1 MRIPTATD
9 VSNVVDA
16 AIRVRDRLASMDAGK
31 VATRAVGGAV
41 VLTASFLVVANPH
54 ATPTPDPSAVVSARI
69 APVGT
74 VQIGGPIIA
83 SAVE

>member
-1 MRIPTATD
+1 MRMPTATD

-16 AIRVRDRLASMDAGK
+16 AIQVRDRLAAMDAGK

-74 VQIGGPIIA
+74 VQLGVPIVA
-83 SAVE
+83 SAIE

>member
-1 MRIPTATD
+1 MRMPTATD
-9 VSNVVDA
+9 VSNVMDA
-16 AIRVRDRLASMDAGK
+16 AIQVRDRLASMDAGK

-83 SAVE
+83 SAIE

>member
-9 VSNVVDA
+9 ISNVIDT
-16 AIRVRDRLASMDAGK
+16 AIRIRDRLASMDAGK
-31 VATRAVGGAV
+31 VATRTVGGAV
-41 VLTASFLVVANPH
+41 VLTASFLVIANPH
-54 ATPTPDPSAVVSARI
+54 ATPTPDPSAVVASRI

-74 VQIGGPIIA
+74 VQLGAPIMA

>member
-9 VSNVVDA
+9 VSNLVDA

-54 ATPTPDPSAVVSARI
+54 ATPTPDPSVVVAARI
-69 APVGT
+69 APIGT
-74 VQIGGPIIA
+74 VQISAPIMV

>member
-9 VSNVVDA
+9 VNNVVEA
-16 AIRVRDRLASMDAGK
+16 AIRVRNRLASMDAGK

-74 VQIGGPIIA
+74 VQLGAPIMV